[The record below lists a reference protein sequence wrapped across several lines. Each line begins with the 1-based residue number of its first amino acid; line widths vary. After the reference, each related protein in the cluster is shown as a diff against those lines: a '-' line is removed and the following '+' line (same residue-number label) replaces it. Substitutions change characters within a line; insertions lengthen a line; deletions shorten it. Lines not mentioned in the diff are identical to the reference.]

1 MTTLTRRHL
10 LAGAAGATA
19 LPVAPAFA
27 QDKLRWR
34 MVTSWPKDAP
44 GPGTTASRLAK
55 AITELS
61 GGRLTVELHAAGE
74 LVPAFEVFDAV
85 QNGTAEMGHS
95 ASFFWAGKIPAAP
108 FFTAV
113 PFGLIPEM
121 HNAWLEFGGGQALWD
136 ELYGQ
141 FGVKPFAAGNSG
153 MQMGGWYNKEI
164 ESLEDIKG
172 LKVRMPGLG
181 GEVLRK
187 LGGSAV
193 SIPPG
198 EIYQALSSGVVD
210 GAEFLGPWS
219 DQAMGLPEAARY
231 YYWPGFHEPNG
242 SAECLVNREAYE
254 ALPGE
259 LQQLVAQAC
268 AAENLRGQAEADW
281 HNAVTLLQMRREG
294 KVALRRFPEDVLQAA
309 RTASEEVLSE
319 LAGTSEIAGRIYQSY
334 EAAQE
339 AALAWGRVSRHAILE
354 AQLSEES

>member
-19 LPVAPAFA
+19 LPVVPAFA

-61 GGRLTVELHAAGE
+61 GGRLTVELYAAGE
-74 LVPAFEVFDAV
+74 LVPAFEVFEAV
-85 QNGTAEMGHS
+85 QGGTAEMGHS

-136 ELYGQ
+136 ELYGAQ
-141 FGVKPFAAGNSG
+141 GVKPFAAGNSG

-164 ESLEDIKG
+164 NSLEDIKG

-219 DQAMGLPEAARY
+219 DTSMGLPEAAKY

-259 LQQLVAQAC
+259 LQGLVAQAC

-294 KVALRRFPEDVLQAA
+294 KVALRRFPEEVLQAA
-309 RTASEEVLSE
+309 RTASKEVLDE